1 MDGGALAVIEA
12 ERYDRRHG
20 VPLHPKAEAPEGTD
34 WVAVE
39 HLGGT
44 ADHLFIM
51 VVKNRPPAVPLRT
64 FASDEDYRAVLP
76 ALQHYLPGEEVGKIE
91 RR

>member
-1 MDGGALAVIEA
+1 MTVVMEF
-12 ERYDRRHG
+12 RFT
-20 VPLHPKAEAPEGTD
+20 PKAEAPEGTD

-39 HLGGT
+39 HL
-44 ADHLFIM
+44 FIM
-51 VVKNRPPAVPLRT
+51 VVKNRAPAVPLRT